1 MRPLCGIS
9 GMKSLL
15 EAAAS
20 SSLLPLQELAE
31 CDFSVCESNFG
42 WSGSLYWRLYLAW
55 SPFNFLKKSTAVVLA
70 VGTGK
75 QSCELS
81 QSSGK
86 CRLQRF
92 QLGVFRRQSQ

>member
-1 MRPLCGIS
+1 MRPLCGLS
-9 GMKSLL
+9 GMKFSL

-20 SSLLPLQELAE
+20 SPHLPLQELGE
-31 CDFSVCESNFG
+31 CDFPFANLCVWTERF
-42 WSGSLYWRLYLAW
+42 SLLATCLAW
-55 SPFNFLKKSTAVVLA
+55 SPFNFLKKVAAVVLA
-70 VGTGK
+70 VWTGE

-92 QLGVFRRQSQ
+92 